1 MNQRDLLTQHEQ
13 EERRVSDCCIGSYND
28 FQTILIYFGTFY
40 YV

>member
-28 FQTILIYFGTFY
+28 FQNYSFISLHQS
-40 YV
+40 